1 MVTLVP
7 SLIHSQCAGHV
18 QLAGAFSMQCV
29 YATSPSSKYG
39 IANSKAS
46 WNRYNMTGMRLGGGG
61 WGVGL
66 LTYNIQVCTHIC
78 VGLE

>member
-39 IANSKAS
+39 IANGKAT
-46 WNRYNMTGMRLGGGG
+46 WNRMQYDRREVGGEGGGG
-61 WGVGL
+61 GVINL
-66 LTYNIQVCTHIC
+66 
-78 VGLE
+78 